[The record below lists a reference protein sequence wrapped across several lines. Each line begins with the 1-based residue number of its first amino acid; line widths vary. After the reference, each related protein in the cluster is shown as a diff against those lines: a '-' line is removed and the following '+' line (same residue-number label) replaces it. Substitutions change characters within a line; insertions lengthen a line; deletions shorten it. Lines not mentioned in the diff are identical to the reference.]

1 MPVHEGLPGWKNL
14 RSKHAL
20 RWLGALLISLAVH
33 YWIFAAFIPSAGDIR
48 RYRPAP
54 TRLVQHMEVRMV
66 QPSPDHAE
74 PPPLQAP
81 SSPEQQPDPAATH
94 PDLEH
99 APVKTTNRI
108 PPPAATPRSN
118 SNITFYT
125 VDEVDQPA
133 HPRLD
138 WEFPADSVTAAGL
151 QRMIIQLWIL
161 DDGKVLDVD
170 IISTTPA
177 IPNGQVN
184 KTIAKWLMQ
193 TDVTPAIKDGHRV
206 ASQRT
211 LEIVF
216 DLQP

>member
-48 RYRPAP
+48 RHRPAP
-54 TRLVQHMEVRMV
+54 TWPVQHMEVRMV
-66 QPSPDHAE
+66 QPNPAHAE

-81 SSPEQQPDPAATH
+81 SPPEQQPDPAATH

-99 APVKTTNRI
+99 APVKPANRM
-108 PPPAATPRSN
+108 PPPAALPRSN

-177 IPNGQVN
+177 IPNEQVN